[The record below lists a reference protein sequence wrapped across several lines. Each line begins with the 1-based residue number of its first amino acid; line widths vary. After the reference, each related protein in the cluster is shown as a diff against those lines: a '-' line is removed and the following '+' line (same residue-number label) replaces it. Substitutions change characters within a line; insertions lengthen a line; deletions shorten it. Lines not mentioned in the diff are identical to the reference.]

1 MFSQNEFTEE
11 YNKYKKIIFDL
22 KVEKEDIEYKMKRRK
37 QLNKAQAKVR
47 AKKKKQ
53 DRKIKKLE
61 TIGVVHFDTDF
72 CHYDKPGRP
81 LLENTIR
88 GKDLIETMDACAESI
103 SCTDPRRRTSD
114 CIVGVTIKSYS
125 SIVNDK
131 MQENNPLHHHIY
143 EEKPISTSSIR
154 KRTKPPKS
162 NTRIAEEWY
171 INPDSKI
178 KFRKVQNSH
187 SQEHEGAH
195 FCLGQRKYVDT
206 FAVMNA
212 PDTIYISLDNQ
223 FDTIIGNNSCATQS
237 KNNRS
242 ERGMVEISKRF
253 VGQSLAVFKHGEHLK
268 NGIVIDESMCLSN
281 INAAGRQ
288 AVGLIDGAVVDGY
301 KYHAFY
307 VEPLSEEALKIRD
320 DSYYAND
327 LRLYQTVE
335 HFKGGYNFVQFVNCC
350 NPDNCLPKIC
360 KKNSFNSNIK
370 RRYPPIFISP
380 PIVFDNQ
387 TMNLVNPMKLPNR
400 YHFAGLVFA
409 GSQHI
414 RLPNNFHHDTYNA
427 YFQDKKKLL
436 DKICPFCFVNFASK
450 TAVLK
455 HRRTHHKRQRA
466 DTDQFDDINIE
477 INNMRQAKLDS
488 IQRIINK
495 DSISYLVEF
504 KNGVH
509 EYMILEDDNPKVIE
523 FLRTSQH
530 TEPPIILQTE
540 ADVLNFFDKE
550 QYLCHDVFK
559 SKPKKLKK
567 RSRQELVDLDSDE
580 YDDEITILNERNR
593 NDRIEYRRNHNS
605 KNANENTN
613 NKYENIFRTNDS
625 ISSSD
630 DDSSSSDD
638 DSSST
643 DDESSSSDD
652 ESSSSDDESSSS

>member
-1 MFSQNEFTEE
+1 
-11 YNKYKKIIFDL
+11 
-22 KVEKEDIEYKMKRRK
+22 
-37 QLNKAQAKVR
+37 
-47 AKKKKQ
+47 
-53 DRKIKKLE
+53 
-61 TIGVVHFDTDF
+61 
-72 CHYDKPGRP
+72 
-81 LLENTIR
+81 
-88 GKDLIETMDACAESI
+88 MDECAESI
-103 SCTDPRRRTSD
+103 SCTDPRRRTD
-114 CIVGVTIKSYS
+114 ECIVGVTLKSFS

-162 NTRIAEEWY
+162 ILITESDTG
-171 INPDSKI
+171 PDEAN
-178 KFRKVQNSH
+178 RNEKVQYSN
-187 SQEHEGAH
+187 
-195 FCLGQRKYVDT
+195 LKL
-206 FAVMNA
+206 MK
-212 PDTIYISLDNQ
+212 DNQ
-223 FDTIIGNNSCATQS
+223 FDTIVGNNSCATQS